1 MAVMTTVIG
10 AIAPK
15 LAQRGFDI
23 LSGLFSSA
31 AKKGG
36 DLAEGIVKK
45 QIDTI
50 AQKIEDKTGI
60 KLDDIADDKLTE
72 EQWRQ
77 LKEFELQEQE
87 LILNARKH
95 LADIEL
101 ESDKA
106 HLADLQSARTAGISR
121 DANDDQFVRRF
132 TYWYAYLITFITFGF
147 IIFGIVFT
155 VMFNDQ
161 NNPIPVQTW
170 QIINTVIG
178 FLLGVGLAAIIQYY
192 YGSSM
197 GSKSKD
203 RAMEIQQMMG
213 GKKS

>member
-1 MAVMTTVIG
+1 MAVMTTLLG

-15 LAQRGFDI
+15 LAQKGFDI

-31 AKKGG
+31 SKKGG
-36 DLAEGIVKK
+36 NLAEGLVKK
-45 QIDTI
+45 QIDRI

-87 LILNARKH
+87 LILDARNH
-95 LADIEL
+95 VAEIDL
-101 ESDKA
+101 ESEKA
-106 HLADLQSARTAGISR
+106 HLADIQSARTAGISR
-121 DANDDQFVRRF
+121 DANEDQFIRRF
-132 TYWYAYLITFITFGF
+132 TYWYAYLITGITFSF
-147 IIFGIVFT
+147 IIFAIALPILFA
-155 VMFNDQ
+155 DQ
-161 NNPIPVQTW
+161 NNPIPDQAW
-170 QIINTVIG
+170 QIVNTVIG
-178 FLLGVGLAAIIQYY
+178 FLLGVGLSAIIQYY

-203 RAMEIQQMMG
+203 RALFG
-213 GKKS
+213 DSSDDGR